1 MSTEYLIIR
10 LDQQQTKAEVAF
22 KVQCTMF
29 MLALSKEKLYSSF
42 MLRMRQNLRFFFEER
57 E

>member
-42 MLRMRQNLRFFFEER
+42 HA
-57 E
+57 